1 MSKRKMTPEQRE
13 AAVERLRIARE
24 KRLKENPPE
33 YKNIHSKVKN
43 LPDDDIF
50 SLKNVRKWIKT
61 QRELLLSAKS
71 DARNNIKGAESKIM
85 DIQGYIRHCEDYIK
99 YGDWIDMRCGEYQ
112 EKKVTFKCTSMA
124 YDAAGNPKRVVGIWY
139 PDIACEWTREM
150 DDEERN
156 RK

>member
-85 DIQGYIRHCEDYIK
+85 DIQGYIRQCEDSIK
-99 YGDWIDMRCGEYQ
+99 
-112 EKKVTFKCTSMA
+112 
-124 YDAAGNPKRVVGIWY
+124 
-139 PDIACEWTREM
+139 
-150 DDEERN
+150 
-156 RK
+156 